1 MNPTDSLDLI
11 FIDTWVTDFMRLMT
25 AIMVSDNRDF
35 EWLKLKT
42 LNNSLVSLIHLPVKI
57 I

>member
-11 FIDTWVTDFMRLMT
+11 FIDTWVTDFMRLMA

-42 LNNSLVSLIHLPVKI
+42 LNNSLVSLIHLSVKI

>member
-11 FIDTWVTDFMRLMT
+11 FIDTWVTDFMRLMA

-42 LNNSLVSLIHLPVKI
+42 LNNS
-57 I
+57 

>member
-1 MNPTDSLDLI
+1 MNPTYSLDLI
-11 FIDTWVTDFMRLMT
+11 FIDTWVTNFMRLIAT
-25 AIMVSDNRDF
+25 IMVSDNRDF

-42 LNNSLVSLIHLPVKI
+42 LNNSLVSLIHLSVKI

>member
-11 FIDTWVTDFMRLMT
+11 FIDTWVTDFMRLMA

-42 LNNSLVSLIHLPVKI
+42 LNNGLVSLIHLPVKI

>member
-11 FIDTWVTDFMRLMT
+11 FIDTWVTDFMRLMA